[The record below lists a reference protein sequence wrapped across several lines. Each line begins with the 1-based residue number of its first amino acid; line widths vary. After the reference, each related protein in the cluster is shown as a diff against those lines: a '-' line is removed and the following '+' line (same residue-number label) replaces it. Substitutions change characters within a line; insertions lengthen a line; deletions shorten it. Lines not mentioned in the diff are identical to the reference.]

1 MEIKVRVMCK
11 HIIIYTLLS
20 NKRKLTIDTHNVDMY
35 QNHGERKRPK
45 KEYVLHDF
53 IHARF

>member
-1 MEIKVRVMCK
+1 MEIEVRVMCK

-20 NKRKLTIDTHNVDMY
+20 NKRKLTIDTHNVDTY

-45 KEYVLHDF
+45 KEYVPHDF